1 MTKLGSYVHSTKIS
15 PEFEC
20 QGQRSK
26 VKVTG
31 DKKRK
36 SAVFC
41 SGVVFC
47 GAVLVQHFFSG
58 AVLWDAVL
66 YAGGK
71 ISACC
76 LVFVRKLATT
86 SGSLQLCPEIIYTIL
101 IVSEILF

>member
-1 MTKLGSYVHSTKIS
+1 MTKLGGYVHSTKIS

-31 DKKRK
+31 DKKTK
-36 SAVFC
+36 K
-41 SGVVFC
+41 C
-47 GAVLVQHFFSG
+47 GILFGSRILWRSPCAEFFSG
-58 AVLWDAVL
+58 AVLGDAVL

-86 SGSLQLCPEIIYTIL
+86 SGSLQLCPEVTIL
-101 IVSEILF
+101 IVSEFI

>member
-1 MTKLGSYVHSTKIS
+1 MS
-15 PEFEC
+15 
-20 QGQRSK
+20 RSK
-26 VKVTG
+26 IKGQGHRGQKT
-31 DKKRK
+31 KK
-36 SAVFC
+36 
-41 SGVVFC
+41 C
-47 GAVLVQHFFSG
+47 GILFGSRILWRSPRAAFFSG